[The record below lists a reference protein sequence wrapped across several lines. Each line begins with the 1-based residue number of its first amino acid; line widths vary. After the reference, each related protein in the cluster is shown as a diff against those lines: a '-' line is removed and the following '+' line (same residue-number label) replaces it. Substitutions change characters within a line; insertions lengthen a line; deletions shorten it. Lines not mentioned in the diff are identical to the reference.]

1 MEEAYVDTII
11 RYSQEVS
18 RWFEED
24 LGSEVVT
31 WFDVAPF
38 MTAHLFQLQFA
49 GNEQCWHSSRLI
61 TLKLF
66 RTDHNNAPLV
76 LVCVGWFHVDTNSG
90 IPKKF
95 FVGEIVS

>member
-31 WFDVAPF
+31 WFDVVPVHDC
-38 MTAHLFQLQFA
+38 T
-49 GNEQCWHSSRLI
+49 
-61 TLKLF
+61 
-66 RTDHNNAPLV
+66 PLPV
-76 LVCVGWFHVDTNSG
+76 T
-90 IPKKF
+90 IRR
-95 FVGEIVS
+95 